1 VRGTVLPS
9 LRRTASGEAVPEG
22 EDVVHI
28 AIEVPGRYVVSAFP
42 GRPVHVQRTSLL
54 SVGADMRTNDVEVL
68 ASTSN

>member
-1 VRGTVLPS
+1 
-9 LRRTASGEAVPEG
+9 VPEG